1 MLEIEILEERIVPYI
16 LSPFKLPTDIVTVSL
31 MPVGTQ
37 VDGQITNA
45 TVNKAVLKRALEAWA
60 MYSPL
65 TFHFVSDSGAPA
77 GSQKVINGVPQFGD
91 IRLGAW
97 KGTPGWLSYAYNPFP
112 LTSEG
117 GDIVL
122 NSSYHLNN
130 CQLYVAL
137 LHETGVALGLD
148 ENNNPN
154 SVMYPYYVGMKHL
167 SSDDIAGIRAI
178 YGQRIVTR

>member
-97 KGTPGWLSYAYNPFP
+97 KGTPGWL
-112 LTSEG
+112 
-117 GDIVL
+117 IVL